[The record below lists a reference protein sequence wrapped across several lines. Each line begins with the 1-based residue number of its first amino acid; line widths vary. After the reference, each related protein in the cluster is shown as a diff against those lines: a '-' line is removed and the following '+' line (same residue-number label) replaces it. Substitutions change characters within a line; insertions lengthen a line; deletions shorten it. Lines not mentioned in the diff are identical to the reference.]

1 MSIYIIIM
9 VIYSKDTVM
18 VQIVMLEIILINE
31 NTLKCRTL
39 ATYWTVIWA

>member
-18 VQIVMLEIILINE
+18 VQIVMLEILINE